1 MIKLLP
7 WDPAE
12 DLETEDD
19 MKEYLEAALELD
31 DDPWIV
37 ALVLW
42 DISRAK
48 GGEEIAISAGF
59 DRASVHK
66 SEKRGDVLD
75 FRAVMEAAQALGLRL
90 YAGAASCG
98 ESEFEPN
105 ANGGAAKTRRP
116 PPSPNCKPSEGLV
129 VRLNSALDRCDAWE
143 AARALR
149 DIAAAR
155 GMERVVSDAWADET
169 PDFAAFMDA
178 ARALGLRIHAAVARD
193 DGRRRGGGDWRPRL
207 AGRECGKVVFAKHR
221 GAAENLIDRA
231 ENRNHPKREARHGN
245 GIHPVA
251 YAEAER
257 RQRQSAGRGRDC

>member
-12 DLETEDD
+12 DLETEED
-19 MKEYLEAALELD
+19 MKEYLEAALELN

-48 GGEEIAISAGF
+48 GVEEIAISAGL

-66 SEKRGDVLD
+66 SKKRGDVLD

-90 YAGAASCG
+90 YASAASCG
-98 ESEFEPN
+98 ESDFGPN
-105 ANGGAAKTRRP
+105 ANGGAAKTRQRLL
-116 PPSPNCKPSEGLV
+116 SQNGKPAEDLIS
-129 VRLNSALDRCDAWE
+129 RLNFALEGCDAWG
-143 AARALR
+143 AALALW
-149 DIAAAR
+149 DIAEAR
-155 GMERVVSDAWADET
+155 GMERVVPDALASDA

-193 DGRRRGGGDWRPRL
+193 EGRRRGGES
-207 AGRECGKVVFAKHR
+207 AAV
-221 GAAENLIDRA
+221 GA
-231 ENRNHPKREARHGN
+231 
-245 GIHPVA
+245 
-251 YAEAER
+251 
-257 RQRQSAGRGRDC
+257 RD

>member
-12 DLETEDD
+12 DLETEED

-48 GGEEIAISAGF
+48 GVEEIATSAGL
-59 DRASVHK
+59 DRTSVHK
-66 SEKRGDVLD
+66 SEKRGDVLN

-90 YAGAASCG
+90 YAGAA
-98 ESEFEPN
+98 
-105 ANGGAAKTRRP
+105 KTRRP
-116 PPSPNCKPSEGLV
+116 PPSQNCKSAEGLV
-129 VRLNSALDRCDAWE
+129 SRLNTALDQCDAWA

-149 DIAAAR
+149 DIAEAW
-155 GMERVVSDAWADET
+155 GMEHAVPDALANET

-178 ARALGLRIHAAVARD
+178 ARAVGLRIHAAVAHG
-193 DGRRRGGGDWRPRL
+193 DGRRRG
-207 AGRECGKVVFAKHR
+207 RESAAV
-221 GAAENLIDRA
+221 GA
-231 ENRNHPKREARHGN
+231 
-245 GIHPVA
+245 
-251 YAEAER
+251 
-257 RQRQSAGRGRDC
+257 RD

>member
-12 DLETEDD
+12 DLETEED

-48 GGEEIAISAGF
+48 GVEEIAISAGF

-75 FRAVMEAAQALGLRL
+75 SRAVMDAAQALGLRL
-90 YAGAASCG
+90 YAGEASCG
-98 ESEFEPN
+98 ESDSSFN
-105 ANGGAAKTRRP
+105 SNGGAAKTRRLP
-116 PPSPNCKPSEGLV
+116 LSPNGNSQEDLV
-129 VRLNSALDRCDAWE
+129 SRLNIALDRCDAWA
-143 AARALR
+143 AARAMR
-149 DIAAAR
+149 DIAEAM
-155 GMERVVSDAWADET
+155 GMKHVVRDALASDA
-169 PDFAAFMDA
+169 PGFAAFMDA

-193 DGRRRGGGDWRPRL
+193 EGRRRG
-207 AGRECGKVVFAKHR
+207 R
-221 GAAENLIDRA
+221 GEAAA
-231 ENRNHPKREARHGN
+231 VGAR
-245 GIHPVA
+245 
-251 YAEAER
+251 
-257 RQRQSAGRGRDC
+257 D

>member
-12 DLETEDD
+12 DLETEED

-48 GGEEIAISAGF
+48 GVEEIAISAGL
-59 DRASVHK
+59 DRTSVHK
-66 SEKRGDVLD
+66 SEKRGDVLE
-75 FRAVMEAAQALGLRL
+75 FRAVMDAAQALGLRL

-98 ESEFEPN
+98 APN
-105 ANGGAAKTRRP
+105 SCPNPNGGAAKTRRP
-116 PPSPNCKPSEGLV
+116 PPSQNGKSSEGLV

-149 DIAAAR
+149 DIAEAR
-155 GMERVVSDAWADET
+155 GMERAVRDALANGT
-169 PDFAAFMDA
+169 PDFATFMDA
-178 ARALGLRIHAAVARD
+178 ARALGLRIHAAVARYAD
-193 DGRRRGGGDWRPRL
+193 SSER
-207 AGRECGKVVFAKHR
+207 
-221 GAAENLIDRA
+221 
-231 ENRNHPKREARHGN
+231 REA
-245 GIHPVA
+245 A
-251 YAEAER
+251 MK
-257 RQRQSAGRGRDC
+257 SS